1 MTLRDV
7 FVTSLFA
14 LVILGSGMLWLGEGD
29 FFPAGVTVLIAIAA
43 WLFNERGPRWSLGLW
58 SSNALGLLAA
68 AAALWEFLG
77 PSLEGR
83 LLSGAHFLCYLS
95 WIILFQKKR
104 SRGYWLLGAFVLL
117 LVAVGSVLTN
127 SGLYGLLVLVFVL
140 LMLWTMAVGNVLFRA
155 QELDLVPTFL
165 GPPGDLIAAAPP
177 SGIAVEAPSASPPVL
192 RVRHGV
198 CLEYAGHW
206 LQRRFVFSLARM
218 AILGLFLGVLVFLL
232 VPRFW
237 IGSANPFLNSAV
249 GGGRTSTGYS
259 KNLRLGGLGEI
270 LEDSTRVLQVRL
282 FDRDSDSPLRPEELA
297 ALEGLD
303 EPYFRG
309 DIFDVYRS
317 GQWSSGDRVEKSAT
331 VPWTP
336 KTSGLIRQEYLL
348 DEDVETAVVSMRPA
362 DLAYSIDPY
371 RPLERGSFTFALTA
385 ADFQLPLREYFVWSQ
400 RTPHND
406 LPTLSRLTPG
416 GLPEHIDRRYRSFP
430 ESLVRVRDLADRV
443 VGELV
448 ATGPSAERQVADRLI
463 AFLRDSGEY
472 SYTLQ
477 QQRSD
482 FNVDPLEDFL
492 FNTKQGHCEYFATAL
507 VIMLR
512 TQGVHSR
519 LVTGYKGAVEN
530 RNTGYYEVQ
539 RRHSHAWVEAWI
551 NDQWQT
557 LDAVPYARDDE
568 ARRFNIER
576 SFWGNT
582 RESLSSLWS
591 NYFVSMSID
600 RQQSQ
605 LYAPLAKAWNGIK
618 ETFQQIYDMF
628 RDFGTADPTSSGL
641 YRQSGPWLLSG
652 LVLCLGLL
660 RWLAQWGTRTPTRL
674 PGTGMGGWRGVV
686 SQLLGRWWQTP
697 SRQQQSIRFY
707 QRFEDIVA
715 RRGFVRPQGQTQQ
728 EFASQIEQELAPS
741 LAASQ
746 LSGLPQRLTRLFYD
760 VRFGE
765 HPLPSEEL
773 EQVDRQLGQLA
784 SALGAVPLATT
795 GFQTKR

>member
-7 FVTSLFA
+7 FVASLFV

-29 FFPAGVTVLIAIAA
+29 FFPAGVTVLLAVAA
-43 WLFNERGPRWSLGLW
+43 YLFNERGPRWSLGPW

-68 AAALWEFLG
+68 AAALGEFLG

-104 SRGYWLLGAFVLL
+104 SREYWLLGAFVLL

-140 LMLWTMAVGNVLFRA
+140 VMLWTMAVGNLLFRA
-155 QELDLVPTFL
+155 QELELLPTFL
-165 GPPGDLIAAAPP
+165 DQSGDPAGNVHPAEIVAHSP
-177 SGIAVEAPSASPPVL
+177 SPSPPPL

-218 AILGLFLGVLVFLL
+218 AILGLIMGVLVFLL

-237 IGSANPFLNSAV
+237 IGSANPFLNTAV
-249 GGGRTSTGYS
+249 GGGRTTTGYS

-282 FDRDSDSPLRPEELA
+282 FDRDSDNLLRLEELA
-297 ALEGLD
+297 TLQGLD

-309 DIFDVYRS
+309 DIFDKYRS
-317 GQWSSGDRVEKSAT
+317 GQWSAEDRVEKLAT

-348 DEDVETAVVSMRPA
+348 DQDIETAVVALRPA
-362 DLAYSIDPY
+362 DLAYAIDPY
-371 RPLERGSFTFALTA
+371 QPLERGSFTYTLKANE
-385 ADFQLPLREYFVWSQ
+385 FQVPLREYFVWS
-400 RTPHND
+400 RRRPHAD
-406 LPTLSRLTPG
+406 LPTIAKLSPG

-430 ESLVRVRDLADRV
+430 QELVRVRELADRV
-443 VGELV
+443 VGELT
-448 ATGPSAERQVADRLI
+448 ATGPSAERQIADRLI

-472 SYTLQ
+472 SYSLQ

-482 FNVDPLEDFL
+482 FSLDPLEDFL
-492 FNTKQGHCEYFATAL
+492 LNTKQGHCEYFATAL

-539 RRHSHAWVEAWI
+539 RRHSHAWVEAWV
-551 NDQWQT
+551 DDEWQT
-557 LDAVPYARDDE
+557 LDAVPYARDE
-568 ARRFNIER
+568 ETRRFSIER
-576 SFWGNT
+576 GFWGNT

-605 LYAPLAKAWNGIK
+605 LYAPLTKAWNGIK
-618 ETFQQIYDMF
+618 DTFQQLYEML
-628 RDFGTADPTSSGL
+628 RDFGTSDPAASGL
-641 YRQSGPWLLSG
+641 YRQWGPWLLSG
-652 LVLCLGLL
+652 LVLSVGLL
-660 RWLAQWGTRTPTRL
+660 RWLAQWGSRAPTRAR
-674 PGTGMGGWRGVV
+674 GTAVGGWRGVV
-686 SQLLGRWWQTP
+686 SQLLGRWWQPTSP
-697 SRQQQSIRFY
+697 QEQSIRFY
-707 QRFEDIVA
+707 QRFEEIVA
-715 RRGFVRPQGQTQQ
+715 SRGLVRPQGQTQQ
-728 EFASQIEQELAPS
+728 EFASQIERELAPP

-746 LSGLPQRLTRLFYD
+746 LSDLPQRLTRLFYE

-765 HPLPSEEL
+765 RPLPGDEA
-773 EQVDRQLGQLA
+773 EQIEHQLGELA
-784 SALGAVPLATT
+784 LALSTGPGAKASPHSV
-795 GFQTKR
+795 G